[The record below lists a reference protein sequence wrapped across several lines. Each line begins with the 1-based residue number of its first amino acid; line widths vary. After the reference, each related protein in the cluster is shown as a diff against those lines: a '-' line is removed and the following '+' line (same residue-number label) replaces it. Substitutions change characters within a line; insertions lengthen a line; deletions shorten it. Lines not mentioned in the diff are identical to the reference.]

1 VEEGN
6 AMSVDN
12 LLSRLNK
19 VKRNGTGSWMAQCPC
34 HADKTASLAIKDCG
48 DGRILIN
55 CFALCDTYSILRS
68 VGLDWA
74 DVLPESTAGNH
85 KPVNQV
91 IYASE
96 ALKLIQFETR
106 IVLVAAYDLKHN
118 KALNND
124 ELARLELAM
133 QRINKAVEGAN
144 V

>member
-1 VEEGN
+1 
-6 AMSVDN
+6 MSVET
-12 LLSRLNK
+12 LISRLNK
-19 VKRNGTGSWMAQCPC
+19 VKRNGTGQWMAQCPC

-68 VGLDWA
+68 VGLDWH
-74 DVLPESTAGNH
+74 DVLPETTAGNH
-85 KPVNQV
+85 KPVNQI
-91 IYASE
+91 IYPSE

-118 KALNND
+118 KSLTSD
-124 ELARLELAM
+124 ELGRLELAM

>member
-1 VEEGN
+1 
-6 AMSVDN
+6 MSVDT
-12 LLSRLNK
+12 LISRLNK
-19 VKRNGTGSWMAQCPC
+19 VKRNGTGQWMAQCPC

-68 VGLDWA
+68 IGLDWH

-85 KPVNQV
+85 KPVNQI
-91 IYASE
+91 IYPSE

-118 KALNND
+118 KLLTSD